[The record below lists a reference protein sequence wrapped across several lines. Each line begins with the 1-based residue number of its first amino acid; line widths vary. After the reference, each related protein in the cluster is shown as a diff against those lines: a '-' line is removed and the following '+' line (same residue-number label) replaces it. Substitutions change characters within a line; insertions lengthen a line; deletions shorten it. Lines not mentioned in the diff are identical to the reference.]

1 MTVYSYEPLASAA
14 VPVKSYSAPNR
25 ALIYGTGVSKNQMDA
40 PFIGICSSFT
50 DLIPGHSGMRIL
62 ERFAEKGIHTG
73 GGQAFIFSVPGVCD
87 GISMGHS
94 GMRYSLPSRDAIA
107 DMIECVVNAHSLDGV
122 LFITNCD
129 KITPGMLMAAARLNV
144 PSIFVTAGPM
154 MSGNYRMKRRD
165 FITDSFEAASKA
177 ATGEIDEDEMTNMEM
192 TACPGEGACQ
202 GLFTANT
209 MACLTEVMGMSMP
222 GCATAM
228 AGMAKKRRIAF
239 DSGVRLV
246 SLVKENIKPLDI
258 MNEKAFRNA
267 VKADLALGGSTNT
280 TLHLPAIAYEAGIN
294 LNLDSFDALSKETP
308 HITSL
313 LPGGKYFME
322 DFEFAGGIP
331 AVMKSLE
338 SHLEDNIT
346 VSGMTVKEICKA
358 AENYDEDIIRP
369 VDNPYHKEG
378 GIAVLRGNIAP
389 GGSVIKQSA
398 VNPDMMVFTGTAK
411 TFNSEEDAMAAI
423 MGGVIKNGDIVV
435 IRYEGPKGGPG
446 MREMLAPTAA
456 IAGLGLTQVALITDG
471 RFSGGTRG
479 PCVGHISPEAAEGG
493 IIALVEDGDKI
504 AINIPERSIH
514 LDVSD
519 AELEKRRANFKAPA
533 PKVASGYLAKYAKG
547 VSSANE
553 GAIFKRDK

>member
-1 MTVYSYEPLASAA
+1 MRSDII
-14 VPVKSYSAPNR
+14 KQGCQRAPNR

-94 GMRYSLPSRDAIA
+94 GMRYSLPSRDAIT

-144 PSIFVTAGPM
+144 PSIVVTAGPM

-177 ATGEIDEDEMTNMEM
+177 ATGEIDENEMTNMEM

-267 VKADLALGGSTNT
+267 IKADLALGGSTNT

-346 VSGMTVKEICKA
+346 VSGMTVKEICKK

-369 VDNPYHKEG
+369 LDNPYHKEG

-456 IAGLGLTQVALITDG
+456 IMGLGLTQVALITDG

-479 PCVGHISPEAAEGG
+479 PCIGHISPEAAEGG
-493 IIALVEDGDKI
+493 TIALVEDGDKI
-504 AINIPERSIH
+504 AINIPERRIH

-519 AELEKRRANFKAPA
+519 IELEKRRAVFKAPA
-533 PKVASGYLAKYAKG
+533 PKIASGYLAKYAKG

>member
-1 MTVYSYEPLASAA
+1 MRSDII
-14 VPVKSYSAPNR
+14 KQGCQRAPNR
-25 ALIYGTGVSKNQMDA
+25 ALIYGTGVSKEQMNA

-107 DMIECVVNAHSLDGV
+107 DMIECVVNAHALDGV

-129 KITPGMLMAAARLNV
+129 KITPGMLMAAARINV

-177 ATGEIDEDEMTNMEM
+177 ATGEIDNDEMTNLEM
-192 TACPGEGACQ
+192 TACPGEGSCQ

-258 MNEKAFRNA
+258 MNEKAFKNA
-267 VKADLALGGSTNT
+267 IRADLALGGSTNT
-280 TLHLPAIAYEAGIN
+280 TLHIPAIAYEAGVP

-322 DFEFAGGIP
+322 DLEFAGGVP

-338 SHLEDNIT
+338 SLLEDNIT

-358 AENYDEDIIRP
+358 AECYDNDIIRGI
-369 VDNPYHKEG
+369 DNPYHTEG

-398 VNPDMMVFTGTAK
+398 VNPDMMVFTGSAK

-423 MGGVIKNGDIVV
+423 MGGKIQNGDIVV

-456 IAGLGLTQVALITDG
+456 IVGLGLTQVALITDG

-493 IIALVEDGDKI
+493 IIGLVENGDKI
-504 AINIPERSIH
+504 SINIPERKIN
-514 LDVSD
+514 LEVSD
-519 AELEKRRANFKAPA
+519 AELEKRRANFKMPA
-533 PKVASGYLAKYAKG
+533 KKVASGYLAKYAKG

-553 GAIFKRDK
+553 GAIFKRDI

>member
-1 MTVYSYEPLASAA
+1 MRSDII
-14 VPVKSYSAPNR
+14 KKGCQRAPNR

-122 LFITNCD
+122 LFLTNCD

-267 VKADLALGGSTNT
+267 IKADLALGGSTNT

>member
-1 MTVYSYEPLASAA
+1 MRSDII
-14 VPVKSYSAPNR
+14 KKGCQRAPNR

-144 PSIFVTAGPM
+144 PSIVVTAGPM

-267 VKADLALGGSTNT
+267 IKADLALGGSTNT

-369 VDNPYHKEG
+369 LDNPYHKEG

-398 VNPDMMVFTGTAK
+398 VNPDMMLFTGTAK
-411 TFNSEEDAMAAI
+411 TFNSEEDAMEAI

-479 PCVGHISPEAAEGG
+479 PCIGHISPEAAEGG

-514 LDVSD
+514 LDVSED
-519 AELEKRRANFKAPA
+519 ELEERRANFKAPA

>member
-1 MTVYSYEPLASAA
+1 MRSDII
-14 VPVKSYSAPNR
+14 KQGCQRAPNR
-25 ALIYGTGVSKNQMDA
+25 ALIYGTGVSKEQMNA

-129 KITPGMLMAAARLNV
+129 KITPGMLMAAARINV

-177 ATGEIDEDEMTNMEM
+177 ATGEIDDEEMTNLEM
-192 TACPGEGACQ
+192 TACPGEGSCQ

-246 SLVKENIKPLDI
+246 SLVKEDIKPLDI
-258 MNEKAFRNA
+258 MNEKAFKNA
-267 VKADLALGGSTNT
+267 IRADLALGGSTNT
-280 TLHLPAIAYEAGIN
+280 TLHLPAIAYEAGVP

-322 DFEFAGGIP
+322 DLEFAGGVP

-338 SHLEDNIT
+338 SLLEDNIT

-358 AENYDEDIIRP
+358 AENYDSDIIRSL
-369 VDNPYHKEG
+369 DNPYHKEG

-398 VNPDMMVFTGTAK
+398 VNPDMMVFTGCAK

-423 MGGVIKNGDIVV
+423 MGGKIKNGDIVV

-493 IIALVEDGDKI
+493 IIGLVEDGDKI
-504 AINIPERSIH
+504 SINIPERKIN
-514 LDVSD
+514 LEVSD
-519 AELEKRRANFKAPA
+519 AELEKRRANFKMPA
-533 PKVASGYLAKYAKG
+533 KKVASGYLAKYAKG

-553 GAIFKRDK
+553 GAIFKRDI

>member
-1 MTVYSYEPLASAA
+1 MRSDII
-14 VPVKSYSAPNR
+14 KKGCQRAPIR

-144 PSIFVTAGPM
+144 PSIVVTAGPM

-267 VKADLALGGSTNT
+267 IKADLALGGSTNT

-369 VDNPYHKEG
+369 LDNPYHKEG

-411 TFNSEEDAMAAI
+411 TFNSEEDAMEAI

>member
-1 MTVYSYEPLASAA
+1 MRSDII
-14 VPVKSYSAPNR
+14 KQGCQRAPNR
-25 ALIYGTGVSKNQMDA
+25 ALIYGTGVSKEQMNA

-107 DMIECVVNAHSLDGV
+107 DMIECVVNAHALDGV

-129 KITPGMLMAAARLNV
+129 KITPGMLMAAARINV

-177 ATGEIDEDEMTNMEM
+177 ATGEIDNDEMTNLEM
-192 TACPGEGACQ
+192 TACPGEGSCQ

-258 MNEKAFRNA
+258 MNEKAFKNA
-267 VKADLALGGSTNT
+267 IRADLALGGSTNT
-280 TLHLPAIAYEAGIN
+280 TLHIPAIAYEAGVP

-322 DFEFAGGIP
+322 DLEFAGGVP

-338 SHLEDNIT
+338 SLLEDNIT

-358 AENYDEDIIRP
+358 AENYDSDIIRSL
-369 VDNPYHKEG
+369 DNPYHTEG

-398 VNPDMMVFTGTAK
+398 VNPDMMVFTGSAK
-411 TFNSEEDAMAAI
+411 TFNSEEDAMEAI
-423 MGGVIKNGDIVV
+423 MGGKIQNGDIVV

-456 IAGLGLTQVALITDG
+456 IVGLGLTQVALITDG

-493 IIALVEDGDKI
+493 IIGLVEDGDKI
-504 AINIPERSIH
+504 SINIPERKIH
-514 LDVSD
+514 LEVSD
-519 AELEKRRANFKAPA
+519 AELEKRKANFKMPDK
-533 PKVASGYLAKYAKG
+533 KVASGYLAKYAKG

-553 GAIFKRDK
+553 GAIFKRDI

>member
-1 MTVYSYEPLASAA
+1 MRSDII
-14 VPVKSYSAPNR
+14 KKGCQRAPNR

-94 GMRYSLPSRDAIA
+94 GMRYSLPSRDAIT

-122 LFITNCD
+122 LFLTNCD

-144 PSIFVTAGPM
+144 PSIVVTAGPM

-177 ATGEIDEDEMTNMEM
+177 ATGEIDEEEMTNLEM

-267 VKADLALGGSTNT
+267 IKADLALGGSTNT
-280 TLHLPAIAYEAGIN
+280 TLHLPAIAYEAGVN

-338 SHLEDNIT
+338 PLLEDNIT

-358 AENYDEDIIRP
+358 AENYDEDIIRSL
-369 VDNPYHKEG
+369 DNPYHKEG
-378 GIAVLRGNIAP
+378 GIAVLKGNIAP

-411 TFNSEEDAMAAI
+411 TFNFEEDAMAAI

-456 IAGLGLTQVALITDG
+456 IAGLGLSQVALITDG

-514 LDVSD
+514 LEVSD
-519 AELEKRRANFKAPA
+519 EELEKRRAKFKAPA

>member
-1 MTVYSYEPLASAA
+1 MRSDII
-14 VPVKSYSAPNR
+14 KKGCQRAPNR

-62 ERFAEKGIHTG
+62 ERFAEKGVHTG

-144 PSIFVTAGPM
+144 PSIVVTAGPM

-209 MACLTEVMGMSMP
+209 MACLTEIMGMSMP

-267 VKADLALGGSTNT
+267 IKADLALGGSTNT

-346 VSGMTVKEICKA
+346 VSGMTVKEICKV

-369 VDNPYHKEG
+369 LDNPYHKEG

-423 MGGVIKNGDIVV
+423 MGDVIKNGDIVV

-514 LDVSD
+514 LDVSED
-519 AELEKRRANFKAPA
+519 ELKKRRANFKAPA

>member
-1 MTVYSYEPLASAA
+1 MRSDII
-14 VPVKSYSAPNR
+14 KKGCQRAPNR

-144 PSIFVTAGPM
+144 PSIVVTAGPM

-267 VKADLALGGSTNT
+267 IKADLALGGSTNT

-369 VDNPYHKEG
+369 LDNPYHKEG

-479 PCVGHISPEAAEGG
+479 PCIGHISPEAAEGG

-514 LDVSD
+514 LDVSEE
-519 AELEKRRANFKAPA
+519 ELEKRRANFKAPA

>member
-1 MTVYSYEPLASAA
+1 MRSDII
-14 VPVKSYSAPNR
+14 KKGCQRAPNR

-144 PSIFVTAGPM
+144 PSIVVTAGPM

-267 VKADLALGGSTNT
+267 IKADLALGGSTNT

-369 VDNPYHKEG
+369 LDNPYHKEG

-411 TFNSEEDAMAAI
+411 TFNSEEDAMEAI

-519 AELEKRRANFKAPA
+519 AELEKRHANFKAPA

>member
-1 MTVYSYEPLASAA
+1 MRSDII
-14 VPVKSYSAPNR
+14 KKGCQRAPNR

-144 PSIFVTAGPM
+144 PSIVVTAGPM

-267 VKADLALGGSTNT
+267 IKADLALGGSTNT

-358 AENYDEDIIRP
+358 AENYDEDIICP
-369 VDNPYHKEG
+369 LDNPYHKEG

-411 TFNSEEDAMAAI
+411 TFNSEEDAMEAI

-514 LDVSD
+514 LDVSEE
-519 AELEKRRANFKAPA
+519 ELEKRRANFKAPA

>member
-1 MTVYSYEPLASAA
+1 MRSDII
-14 VPVKSYSAPNR
+14 KKGCQRAPNR

-144 PSIFVTAGPM
+144 PSIVVTAGPM

-222 GCATAM
+222 SCATAM

-267 VKADLALGGSTNT
+267 IKADLALGGSTNT

-294 LNLDSFDALSKETP
+294 LNLDSFDVLSKETP

>member
-1 MTVYSYEPLASAA
+1 MRSDII
-14 VPVKSYSAPNR
+14 KKGCQRAPNR

-144 PSIFVTAGPM
+144 PSIVVTAGPM

-267 VKADLALGGSTNT
+267 IKADLALGGSTNT

-369 VDNPYHKEG
+369 LDNPYHKEG

-411 TFNSEEDAMAAI
+411 TFNSEEDAMEAI

-514 LDVSD
+514 LDVSED
-519 AELEKRRANFKAPA
+519 ELEKRRANFKAPA

>member
-1 MTVYSYEPLASAA
+1 MRSDII
-14 VPVKSYSAPNR
+14 KKGCQRAPNR
-25 ALIYGTGVSKNQMDA
+25 ALIYGTGVSKNQIDA

-94 GMRYSLPSRDAIA
+94 GMRYSLPSRDAIT

-144 PSIFVTAGPM
+144 PSIVVTAGPM

-258 MNEKAFRNA
+258 MNEKAFKNA
-267 VKADLALGGSTNT
+267 IKADLALGGSTNT

-331 AVMKSLE
+331 AVMKSLK

-346 VSGMTVKEICKA
+346 VSGMTVKEICRK
-358 AENYDEDIIRP
+358 AENYDEDIIRSL
-369 VDNPYHKEG
+369 DNPYHKEG

-411 TFNSEEDAMAAI
+411 TFNSEEDAMDAI

-456 IAGLGLTQVALITDG
+456 IMGLGLNQVALITDG

-479 PCVGHISPEAAEGG
+479 PCIGHISPEAAEGG
-493 IIALVEDGDKI
+493 VIALVEDGDKI

-519 AELEKRRANFKAPA
+519 KELEKRRAGFKAPV

-547 VSSANE
+547 VSSAGE

>member
-1 MTVYSYEPLASAA
+1 MRSDII
-14 VPVKSYSAPNR
+14 KKGCQRAPNR

-144 PSIFVTAGPM
+144 PSIVVTAGPM

-267 VKADLALGGSTNT
+267 IKADLALGGSTNT

-369 VDNPYHKEG
+369 LDNPYHKEG

>member
-1 MTVYSYEPLASAA
+1 MRSDII
-14 VPVKSYSAPNR
+14 KKGCQRAPNR

>member
-1 MTVYSYEPLASAA
+1 MRSDII
-14 VPVKSYSAPNR
+14 KKGCQRAPNR

-144 PSIFVTAGPM
+144 PSIVVTAGPM

-267 VKADLALGGSTNT
+267 IKADLALGGSTNT

-369 VDNPYHKEG
+369 LDNPYHKEG

-514 LDVSD
+514 LDVSEE
-519 AELEKRRANFKAPA
+519 ELEKRRANFKAPA

>member
-1 MTVYSYEPLASAA
+1 MRSDII
-14 VPVKSYSAPNR
+14 KHGCQRAPNR
-25 ALIYGTGVSKNQMDA
+25 ALIYGTGVSKEQMNA

-107 DMIECVVNAHSLDGV
+107 DMIECIVNAHSLDGV

-129 KITPGMLMAAARLNV
+129 KITPGMLMASARLNV

-177 ATGEIDEDEMTNMEM
+177 ATGEINEEEMTNLEM
-192 TACPGEGACQ
+192 TACPGEGSCQ

-246 SLVKENIKPLDI
+246 SLVKEDIKPLDI
-258 MNEKAFRNA
+258 MNEKAFKNA
-267 VKADLALGGSTNT
+267 IRADLALGGSTNT
-280 TLHLPAIAYEAGIN
+280 TLHLPAIAYEAGVP

-322 DFEFAGGIP
+322 DLEFAGGVP

-338 SHLEDNIT
+338 SLLEDNIT

-358 AENYDEDIIRP
+358 AENYDSDIIRSL
-369 VDNPYHKEG
+369 DNPYHAEG

-398 VNPDMMVFTGTAK
+398 VNPDMMVFTGSAK

-423 MGGVIKNGDIVV
+423 MGGKIKNGDIVV

-456 IAGLGLTQVALITDG
+456 IMGLGLTQVALITDG

-479 PCVGHISPEAAEGG
+479 PCIGHISPEAAEGG
-493 IIALVEDGDKI
+493 IIGLVEDGDKI
-504 AINIPERSIH
+504 SINIPERKIH
-514 LDVSD
+514 LEVSD
-519 AELEKRRANFKAPA
+519 DELEKRRANFKMPA
-533 PKVASGYLAKYAKG
+533 KKVVSGYLAKYAKG

-553 GAIFKRDK
+553 GAIFKRDI

>member
-1 MTVYSYEPLASAA
+1 MRSDII
-14 VPVKSYSAPNR
+14 KKGCQRAPNR

-267 VKADLALGGSTNT
+267 IKADLALGGSTNT

-294 LNLDSFDALSKETP
+294 LNLDSFDVLSKESP

-346 VSGMTVKEICKA
+346 VSGMTVKEICNK

-519 AELEKRRANFKAPA
+519 AELEKRRANFKAPLT
-533 PKVASGYLAKYAKG
+533 KVASGYLAKYAKG
-547 VSSANE
+547 VSSAGE

>member
-1 MTVYSYEPLASAA
+1 MRSDII
-14 VPVKSYSAPNR
+14 KKGCQRAPNR

-267 VKADLALGGSTNT
+267 IKADLALGGSTNT

-346 VSGMTVKEICKA
+346 VSGMTVKEICKK

-369 VDNPYHKEG
+369 LDNPYHKEG

-423 MGGVIKNGDIVV
+423 MGDVIKNGDIVV

-514 LDVSD
+514 LDVSED
-519 AELEKRRANFKAPA
+519 ELKKRRANFKAPA

>member
-1 MTVYSYEPLASAA
+1 MRSDII
-14 VPVKSYSAPNR
+14 KQGCQRAPNR
-25 ALIYGTGVSKNQMDA
+25 ALIYGTGVSKEQMNA

-107 DMIECVVNAHSLDGV
+107 DMIECVVNAHALDGV

-129 KITPGMLMAAARLNV
+129 KITPGMLMAAARINV

-177 ATGEIDEDEMTNMEM
+177 ATGEIDNDEMTNLEM
-192 TACPGEGACQ
+192 TACPGEGSCQ

-258 MNEKAFRNA
+258 MNEKAFKNA
-267 VKADLALGGSTNT
+267 IRADLALGGSTNT
-280 TLHLPAIAYEAGIN
+280 TLHIPAIAYEAGVP

-322 DFEFAGGIP
+322 DLEFAGGVP

-338 SHLEDNIT
+338 SLLEDNIT

-358 AENYDEDIIRP
+358 AECYDNDIIRGI
-369 VDNPYHKEG
+369 DNPYHTEG

-398 VNPDMMVFTGTAK
+398 VNPDMMVFTGSTK
-411 TFNSEEDAMAAI
+411 TFNSEEDAMEAI
-423 MGGVIKNGDIVV
+423 MGGKIQNGDIVV

-456 IAGLGLTQVALITDG
+456 IVGLGLTQVALITDG

-493 IIALVEDGDKI
+493 IIGLVEDGDKI
-504 AINIPERSIH
+504 SINIPERKIH
-514 LDVSD
+514 LEVSD
-519 AELEKRRANFKAPA
+519 AELEKRKANFKMPDK
-533 PKVASGYLAKYAKG
+533 KVASGYLAKYAKG

-553 GAIFKRDK
+553 GAIFKRDI

>member
-1 MTVYSYEPLASAA
+1 MRSDII
-14 VPVKSYSAPNR
+14 KKGCQRAPNR

-246 SLVKENIKPLDI
+246 SLVKENVKPLDI

-267 VKADLALGGSTNT
+267 IKADLALGGSTNT

-294 LNLDSFDALSKETP
+294 LNLDSFDVLSKETP

-338 SHLEDNIT
+338 SRLEDNIT

-369 VDNPYHKEG
+369 LDNPYHKEG

-456 IAGLGLTQVALITDG
+456 IMGLGLTQVALITDG

>member
-1 MTVYSYEPLASAA
+1 MRSDII
-14 VPVKSYSAPNR
+14 KKGCQRAPNR

-246 SLVKENIKPLDI
+246 SLVKENVKPLDI

-267 VKADLALGGSTNT
+267 IKADLALGGSTNT

-294 LNLDSFDALSKETP
+294 LNLDSFDVLSKETP

-369 VDNPYHKEG
+369 LDNPYHKEG

-456 IAGLGLTQVALITDG
+456 IMGLGLTQVALITDG

-519 AELEKRRANFKAPA
+519 SELEKRRANFKAPA

>member
-1 MTVYSYEPLASAA
+1 MRSDII
-14 VPVKSYSAPNR
+14 KKGCQRAPNR

-144 PSIFVTAGPM
+144 PSIVVTAGPM

-267 VKADLALGGSTNT
+267 IKADLALGGSTNT

-369 VDNPYHKEG
+369 LDNPYHKEG

-411 TFNSEEDAMAAI
+411 TFNSEEDAMEAI

-479 PCVGHISPEAAEGG
+479 PCIGHISPEAAEGG

-514 LDVSD
+514 LDVSEE
-519 AELEKRRANFKAPA
+519 ELEKRRANFKAPA

>member
-1 MTVYSYEPLASAA
+1 MRSDII
-14 VPVKSYSAPNR
+14 KKGCQRAPNR

-144 PSIFVTAGPM
+144 PSIVVTAGPM

-267 VKADLALGGSTNT
+267 IKADLALGGSTNT

-358 AENYDEDIIRP
+358 AENYDEDIVRP
-369 VDNPYHKEG
+369 LDNPYHKEG

-411 TFNSEEDAMAAI
+411 TFNSEEDAMEAI

>member
-1 MTVYSYEPLASAA
+1 MRSDII
-14 VPVKSYSAPNR
+14 KKGCQRAPNR

-107 DMIECVVNAHSLDGV
+107 DMIECVINAHSLDGV

-267 VKADLALGGSTNT
+267 IKADLALGGSTNT

>member
-1 MTVYSYEPLASAA
+1 MRSDII
-14 VPVKSYSAPNR
+14 KKGCQRAPNR

-222 GCATAM
+222 SCATAM

-267 VKADLALGGSTNT
+267 IKADLALGGSTNT

-294 LNLDSFDALSKETP
+294 LNLDSFDVLSKETP

>member
-1 MTVYSYEPLASAA
+1 MRSDII
-14 VPVKSYSAPNR
+14 KKGCQRAPNR

-107 DMIECVVNAHSLDGV
+107 DIIECVVNAHSLDGV

-177 ATGEIDEDEMTNMEM
+177 ATGEIDEDEITNMEM

-246 SLVKENIKPLDI
+246 SLVKEDIKPLDI

-267 VKADLALGGSTNT
+267 IKADLALGGSTNT

-294 LNLDSFDALSKETP
+294 LNLDSFDVLSKETP

-322 DFEFAGGIP
+322 DFEFAGSVP

-338 SHLEDNIT
+338 NHLEDNIT

-398 VNPDMMVFTGTAK
+398 VQPDMMIFTGTAK

-456 IAGLGLTQVALITDG
+456 IMGLGLTKVALITDG

-493 IIALVEDGDKI
+493 MIALVKDDDKI
-504 AINIPERSIH
+504 TINIPERRIH
-514 LDVSD
+514 LEVSNE
-519 AELEKRRANFKAPA
+519 ELEKRRADFTAPA
-533 PKVASGYLAKYAKG
+533 PKAASGYLAKYAKG
-547 VSSANE
+547 VSSAGD

>member
-1 MTVYSYEPLASAA
+1 MRSDII
-14 VPVKSYSAPNR
+14 KKGCQRAPNR

-258 MNEKAFRNA
+258 KNEKAFRNA
-267 VKADLALGGSTNT
+267 IKADLALGGSTNT

-294 LNLDSFDALSKETP
+294 LNLDSFDVLSKETP

-411 TFNSEEDAMAAI
+411 TFNSEEYAMAAI

>member
-1 MTVYSYEPLASAA
+1 MRSDII
-14 VPVKSYSAPNR
+14 KKGCQRAPNR

-94 GMRYSLPSRDAIA
+94 GMRYSLPSRDAIT

-122 LFITNCD
+122 LFLTNCD

-144 PSIFVTAGPM
+144 PSIVVTAGPM

-177 ATGEIDEDEMTNMEM
+177 ATGEIDEEEMTNLEM

-267 VKADLALGGSTNT
+267 IKADLALGGSTNT
-280 TLHLPAIAYEAGIN
+280 TLHLPAIAYEAGVN

-338 SHLEDNIT
+338 PLLEDNIT

-358 AENYDEDIIRP
+358 AENYNEDIIRSL
-369 VDNPYHKEG
+369 DNPYHKEG
-378 GIAVLRGNIAP
+378 GIAVLKGNIAP

-398 VNPDMMVFTGTAK
+398 VNPDMMVFTGSAK

-456 IAGLGLTQVALITDG
+456 IAGLGLSQVALITDG

-504 AINIPERSIH
+504 SINIPERSIH
-514 LDVSD
+514 LEVSD
-519 AELEKRRANFKAPA
+519 EELEKRRAKFKAPA